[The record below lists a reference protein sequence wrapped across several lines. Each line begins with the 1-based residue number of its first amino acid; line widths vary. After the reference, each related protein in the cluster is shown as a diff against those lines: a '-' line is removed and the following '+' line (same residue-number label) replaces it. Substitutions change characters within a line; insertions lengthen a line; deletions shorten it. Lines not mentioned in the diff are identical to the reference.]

1 MNTAQYQIVLPDPM
15 GLSKKYYPRV
25 RFEMPSSLDS
35 SGHTRLLHSLFVEFF
50 RKMETSRADWNE
62 YNSFSFGYENGSEG
76 GMGGFHVRGVWFDHC
91 KLYGYDGSRTGQN
104 YCEWKGFMIR
114 NHEDQYSKTPIVV
127 CSCRYDGRI
136 ISEERH
142 CLSTLWY
149 ESREARGR
157 TPISILTLTSP
168 RHDYD
173 ARK

>member
-114 NHEDQYSKTPIVV
+114 NHEDQYSKTPMLYAVADMMEELFRKKGIAYQ
-127 CSCRYDGRI
+127 RYGMKV
-136 ISEERH
+136 
-142 CLSTLWY
+142 
-149 ESREARGR
+149 G
-157 TPISILTLTSP
+157 
-168 RHDYD
+168 
-173 ARK
+173 